1 MFNKNDHQD
10 AIDDIESGIRDL
22 RCSVDCLDECD
33 THEEVCGNL
42 VAIIAD
48 AELLLANARKLLSN
62 VK

>member
-1 MFNKNDHQD
+1 MFNKDNHQD
-10 AIDDIESGIRDL
+10 AIDDIESTIRDL

-48 AELLLANARKLLSN
+48 AKLLLANARKLLN
-62 VK
+62 NCK